1 MNWGRLLLVIGSLQ
15 FIIAMLVAEQ
25 LYPGYNPLH
34 NYISDLG
41 ALRAPTST
49 LFNTSVFLL
58 GLLGLAAAYLLRA
71 ELGRLEAALLAV
83 TAVGAMGVGIFPE
96 DYGAPHGIS
105 ALVTFLFGGIA
116 VITMGVRRGGVYKPL
131 GIAMGVIA
139 SVALA
144 LFVPRVQ
151 TPLGI
156 GGVERLIAY
165 PILIFFILYGLSGKK
180 AG

>member
-1 MNWGRLLLVIGSLQ
+1 MVLVVRVE
-15 FIIAMLVAEQ
+15 A
-25 LYPGYNPLH
+25 
-34 NYISDLG
+34 
-41 ALRAPTST
+41 T
-49 LFNTSVFLL
+49 
-58 GLLGLAAAYLLRA
+58 AAAYLLRA
-71 ELGRLEAALLAV
+71 ELGRLGAALIAV
-83 TAVGAMGVGIFPE
+83 AAVGVMGVGIFPE

-116 VITMGVRRGGVYKPL
+116 VMIMGARRGGVYMPL
-131 GIAMGVIA
+131 GIAMGVTA
-139 SVALA
+139 LAALA

-165 PILIFFILYGLSGKK
+165 PILIFFILYGLSDKK